1 VFDQQIKQARGRRRQ
16 QLRRVL
22 LATVIVAILS
32 VALALIYIVVQRQL
46 TTGHN
51 LVVSPAEL
59 PKAATPADSAI
70 TRKLFQQQLIFFE
83 QEQGALLKNPDF
95 LRWLATS
102 DSSIKAMGKIISE
115 KTIAEEKNKALAL
128 FANSAYNDAIATL
141 QHASDI
147 AVAVE
152 QSWHHAHEDKLAQ
165 AQLAYDEG
173 NIKSA
178 QLYLNQTLK
187 IKLQEPRALSLQH
200 QLASYPQIARLLH
213 ALKIAKVE
221 NNLQKQANILQQ
233 IIAQD
238 STRIS
243 LVDELKE
250 INKTLNDRAFSQ
262 AIAEGLTAVD
272 QQQLSKASIAYQRAK
287 TIYSQRPEL
296 KTLQQKIAQQQT
308 STYLQAILASLK
320 KAEQRDDWQGVL
332 AITQSTWVSNTIIQ
346 SYQKNAQKVLRLQQ
360 TADNY
365 LTRPERLQDK
375 NIRQQAQ
382 AFVTDNFAMA
392 LKSPSFSKQI
402 EQLSD
407 KLSAASTQQKLYI
420 TSDKKTDIWVLG
432 VGHVGQ
438 VTEKEILL
446 YPGKYIVE
454 GRCQGYRHK
463 QLSITLSASVAANI
477 HVVCDER
484 I

>member
-102 DSSIKAMGKIISE
+102 DSSIKAMDKIITE
-115 KTIAEEKNKALAL
+115 QVIAEKKDKALAL
-128 FANSAYNDAIATL
+128 FANSAYSDAILTL
-141 QHASDI
+141 QDTSEIA
-147 AVAVE
+147 AVAE
-152 QSWHHAHEDKLAQ
+152 QAWNRAYEDKLTQ
-165 AQLAYDEG
+165 AQLAYDEDK
-173 NIKSA
+173 IKPA
-178 QLYLNQTLK
+178 QLYLNETLK
-187 IKLQEPRALSLQH
+187 IKSQQPRTLLLQQ
-200 QLASYPQIARLLH
+200 QLDNYPQVAKLLG
-213 ALKIAKVE
+213 AFKIAKVE
-221 NNLQKQANILQQ
+221 NNLQKQADILQQ

-238 STRIS
+238 ATRTA
-243 LVDELKE
+243 LADELKI
-250 INKTLNDRAFSQ
+250 INKKINDRAFSQ
-262 AIAEGLTAVD
+262 AITEGLIALD
-272 QQQLSKASIAYQRAK
+272 KQQLTRANIAYQRAK

-296 KTLQQKIAQQQT
+296 KILQQKIAQQQT
-308 STYLQAILASLK
+308 STNLQIILARLK
-320 KAEQRDDWQGVL
+320 KAEQRDDWQEVL
-332 AITQSTWVSNTIIQ
+332 AITQTNSVRNTTIDRYQSNAKKI
-346 SYQKNAQKVLRLQQ
+346 LRLQQ
-360 TADNY
+360 TANIY

-382 AFVTDNFAMA
+382 TFVTDNLSMA
-392 LKSPSFSKQI
+392 LKSPNFSQQI
-402 EQLSD
+402 EQLIEM
-407 KLSAASTQQKLYI
+407 LAAASSQQKLRI
-420 TSDKKTDIWVLG
+420 TSDDKTDIWVLG
-432 VGHVGQ
+432 VGHVGLINE
-438 VTEKEILL
+438 TEILL
-446 YPGKYIVE
+446 YPGRYIVE

-463 QLSITLSASVAANI
+463 QLSITLLASVAANI